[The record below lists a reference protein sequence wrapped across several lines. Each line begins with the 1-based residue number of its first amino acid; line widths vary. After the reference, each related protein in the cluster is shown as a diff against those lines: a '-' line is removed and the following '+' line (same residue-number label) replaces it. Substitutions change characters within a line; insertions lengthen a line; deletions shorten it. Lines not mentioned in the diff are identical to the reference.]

1 MTGWRTAIR
10 VAWRE
15 AKRAKGRSALIIAMI
30 TLPVMALVFMTINF
44 DTFELSTAEQAT
56 RQMGAGQAVV
66 SWPFDAAVRQEPD
79 YLNAYPVNEATPS
92 RDVPT
97 EQQLLA
103 QFPAGTKAIPD
114 LKSQLAVH
122 TADGIG
128 TLTTR
133 QLDYANPLAA
143 GILHPVSGRAPS
155 ADNEV
160 SLTPAASTRLGVGVG
175 GTVKTADDSRT
186 FTVTGIVEDPQN
198 LDASAIV
205 VHRLES
211 KVDRQTTKW
220 IVGTPNPLSWT
231 EVKQLNTHG
240 IVAISRDVL
249 INPPPKAE
257 QYELPIGRGS
267 HTNPGLILVGGL
279 ALIEVMLLAGA
290 AFAVGA
296 KRRRRDLALVAASG
310 GTPAQVRRIVLAD
323 GIVHGTL
330 AAVLGVALGIAGAA
344 LFIPVIETTLTRQ
357 RAGDLQISLVSVL
370 GLAVTAIVTGVL
382 AALVPAWISSRQN
395 VVMALAGRR
404 GITRTR
410 RRWPIAGAAIGL
422 IGVGTSALGAMQTET
437 GVVLSGLVIVELALV
452 FFTPSLVGLVAR
464 LGRRLPPVARLAL
477 RDASRNRT
485 AAAPA
490 IAAVAAAVI
499 GTLTAAI
506 AMISIDQRDHE
517 ITSMALGNVFVHGG
531 EQPDKL
537 PSFQQAESALRTSM
551 PVKDVYEVSGI
562 ECGGQDCSPYPKMP
576 DDRACPYVGLM
587 RELTADE
594 QKAAAQEP
602 KCASIREDNNYFG
615 VLSIGAKGRSLTVAV
630 QPEAAGAV
638 SGVSDEDA
646 AIAAAAMREGKVVVD
661 DANTVENGMV
671 TIVLA
676 KFGPETEAPKTVP
689 SPAIA
694 LPHRPKAGITM
705 MTPET
710 AARLGLGIRSMGA
723 LATTT
728 RIPTVNESDRL
739 QSILGNDYGAYVERG
754 SESQNSTL
762 TVLVIVAAIITL
774 GAAALAT
781 GLAAADGKA
790 DLSTLAAIGASPRVR
805 RLLSLSQSGVIA
817 GLGSTLGAVTG
828 MGAAVA
834 VLTAFNQGL
843 AGVWPAPPSFPIVIP
858 WISVLVTVIVVP
870 VVAMLGAGLLTRSR
884 LPIEDRL

>member
-15 AKRAKGRSALIIAMI
+15 AKRAKGRSALIVAMI
-30 TLPVMALVFMTINF
+30 TVPVMALVFMTINF
-44 DTFELSTAEQAT
+44 DTFELSPAEQAT
-56 RQMGAGQAVV
+56 RLMGTGQAAVV
-66 SWPFDAAVRQEPD
+66 WPFDSAVRQEPG
-79 YLNAYPVNEATPS
+79 YLNAYPVNEAIPSPDTPA
-92 RDVPT
+92 

-114 LKSQLAVH
+114 LKSQLDVH

-128 TLTTR
+128 SLTAR
-133 QLDYANPLAA
+133 QLDYANPLAE
-143 GILHPVSGRAPS
+143 GILRPVSGRAPS

-175 GTVKTADDSRT
+175 GTFKTADDSQT

-198 LDASAIV
+198 LDASTIV
-205 VHRLES
+205 VHRLKS
-211 KVDRQTTKW
+211 GVDRQDARW
-220 IVGTPNPLSWT
+220 LVGTPNPLSWN

-240 IVAISRDVL
+240 IVAVSRDVL
-249 INPPPKAE
+249 VNPPPKAE
-257 QYELPIGRGS
+257 EYDLPIGRGARDN
-267 HTNPGLILVGGL
+267 TALVLVGGL

-323 GIVHGTL
+323 GVVHGTF
-330 AAVLGVALGIAGAA
+330 AAVLGVGLGTAGAA
-344 LFIPVIETTLTRQ
+344 VFIPVIEDTLTRQ
-357 RAGDLQISLVSVL
+357 RAGSLQISLVSVL
-370 GLAVTAIVTGVL
+370 ILTLAAVATGVL

-422 IGVGTSALGAMQTET
+422 IGVGMSAFGALQTET
-437 GVVLSGLVIVELALV
+437 GLVLSGLVVVELALV
-452 FFTPSLVGLVAR
+452 FLTPSLVGLVAR
-464 LGRRLPPVARLAL
+464 LGRWLPPVARLAL

-499 GTLTAAI
+499 GSLTAAI
-506 AMISIDQRDHE
+506 AMVSIDQREHE
-517 ITSMALGNVFVHGG
+517 TTSMALGNVFVMGA
-531 EQPDKL
+531 QTDKL
-537 PSFQQAESALRTSM
+537 PSFQQADSALRAAM
-551 PVKDVYEVSGI
+551 PVKDVFQVSGLD
-562 ECGGQDCSPYPKMP
+562 CGGLACLPFPKVP
-576 DDRACPYVGLM
+576 ADRACPYVGKM
-587 RELTADE
+587 RELTTDE
-594 QKAAAQEP
+594 QKAAAQDP
-602 KCASIREDNNYFG
+602 KCANIREDNNYFG
-615 VLSIGAKGRSLTVAV
+615 VLSVGGLGMSLAVAI

-646 AIAAAAMREGKVVVD
+646 AIASAALREGKVVVD
-661 DANTVENGMV
+661 DATTVDNGSVTLTLMMV
-671 TIVLA
+671 GRQSDPNQTV
-676 KFGPETEAPKTVP
+676 TAPAV
-689 SPAIA
+689 A
-694 LPHRPKAGITM
+694 LPHRPRAGITM

-710 AARLGLGIRSMGA
+710 ARSLGLGVKPLGA
-723 LATTT
+723 LATST
-728 RIPTVNESDRL
+728 RMPTVNESDRL
-739 QSILGNDYGAYVERG
+739 RSILGNEFRTYVERG
-754 SESQNSTL
+754 SDSQNSTL
-762 TVLVIVAAIITL
+762 TVLVIVAAIVTL

-843 AGVWPAPPSFPIVIP
+843 DGVWPAPPSFPIVIP
-858 WISVLVTVIVVP
+858 WISVLITVIVVP
-870 VVAMLGAGLLTRSR
+870 VAAMLGAGLLTRSR